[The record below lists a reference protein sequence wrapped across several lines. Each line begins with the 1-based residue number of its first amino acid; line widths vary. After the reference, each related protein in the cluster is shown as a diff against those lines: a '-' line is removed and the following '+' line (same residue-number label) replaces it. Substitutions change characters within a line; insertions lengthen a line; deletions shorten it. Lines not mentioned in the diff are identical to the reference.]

1 MPPTLTPMTVR
12 GGQPITTGDRSAW
25 FLQIAFLEKQ
35 LILVFSTNPKSW
47 VFRNQVLY
55 IHGFFRSAK
64 QDIIRLAGFPGL

>member
-35 LILVFSTNPKSW
+35 LILVFPQTRNLGFSETKFSISTDCLDQPNKIL
-47 VFRNQVLY
+47 F
-55 IHGFFRSAK
+55 G
-64 QDIIRLAGFPGL
+64 